1 MIMLAL
7 DQSSR
12 VSGWSI
18 YDNDKLIDFGHFSI
32 SSSLPVERKM
42 NELMRQLCELHNK
55 FEFVAIAF
63 EDIQLQAGNVK
74 TFKTLSYIQAA
85 IIIWCYDNDMPYK
98 ILAPSHWRSIL
109 KDKFNLSFGRKR
121 AEQKQV
127 AQEFV
132 QNKFNITVTED
143 EADSICLGLAA
154 ILEKDYTESN
164 DECAF

>member
-1 MIMLAL
+1 MRILAL

-32 SSSLPVERKM
+32 PSFLPVERKM

-55 FEFVAIAF
+55 FEFAAIAF

-74 TFKTLSYIQAA
+74 TFKILSYMQAA
-85 IIIWCYDNDMPYK
+85 IIIWCYDNDMSYK

-109 KDKFNLSFGRKR
+109 KDNFHLSFGRKR
-121 AEQKQV
+121 TEQKQV

-154 ILEKDYTESN
+154 VLENIYTALN

>member
-1 MIMLAL
+1 MRILAL

-18 YDNDKLIDFGHFSI
+18 YDNDNLIDFGHFSI

-42 NELMRQLCELHNK
+42 NELML
-55 FEFVAIAF
+55 
-63 EDIQLQAGNVK
+63 
-74 TFKTLSYIQAA
+74 
-85 IIIWCYDNDMPYK
+85 
-98 ILAPSHWRSIL
+98 RSIL
-109 KDKFNLSFGRKR
+109 KDKFHLSFGRKR
-121 AEQKQV
+121 TEQKQV

-154 ILEKDYTESN
+154 VLEN
-164 DECAF
+164 NHDECAF